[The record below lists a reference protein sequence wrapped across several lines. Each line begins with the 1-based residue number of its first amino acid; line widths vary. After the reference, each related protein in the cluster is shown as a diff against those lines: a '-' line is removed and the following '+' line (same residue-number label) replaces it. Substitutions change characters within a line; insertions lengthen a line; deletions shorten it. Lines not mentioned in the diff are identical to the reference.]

1 MPEVISNT
9 GPLIALASIGQFNL
23 LHKLFGTIRIPPA
36 VRSEIL
42 DQNTLNAVA
51 VSDWVVVCTTKD
63 EIAVQLLKEELDA
76 GESEAIVLARER
88 NTDLFLIDERA
99 ARKKA
104 ATLELTTIGTLGVLL
119 MAKDQGLISAIEPLL
134 ADLRR
139 VGFHMSEE
147 LYDQVLQSAGEG
159 E

>member
-1 MPEVISNT
+1 M
-9 GPLIALASIGQFNL
+9 
-23 LHKLFGTIRIPPA
+23 
-36 VRSEIL
+36 
-42 DQNTLNAVA
+42 
-51 VSDWVVVCTTKD
+51 SDWVVVCTTKD

-76 GESEAIVLARER
+76 GESEAIILARER